1 MIKKIMPIF
10 PILAGILWGAT
21 GIFIR
26 KSMALGMNSITVISS
41 KVTIASIIMIIF
53 ITIYNKSLLKIKLK
67 DIYIFISAALL
78 GMFAVNVFF
87 NESVHLLSLSLA
99 AVLLS
104 LSPIF
109 VLIMSYFLYKEK
121 ITTIKIISMILAF
134 LGCVLVSNVLS
145 SKINLSFRGI
155 ISGLLAAFFYA
166 LYSIISKKA
175 LQKGYHSLTITLYAF
190 IFISIITAPLA
201 NWELIINL
209 VKNDPINI
217 SVFMVMHS
225 ILVLIMPYVFY
236 TISFS
241 FMDAGKASILASCE
255 PIASTIFGIIFFNE
269 IPNITSIIGIALTVT
284 ALTLLSMP
292 SKRKSIS

>member
-41 KVTIASIIMIIF
+41 KVSIASIIMIIF

-121 ITTIKIISMILAF
+121 ITTIKNI
-134 LGCVLVSNVLS
+134 
-145 SKINLSFRGI
+145 
-155 ISGLLAAFFYA
+155 FY
-166 LYSIISKKA
+166 IKKKS
-175 LQKGYHSLTITLYAF
+175 LQ
-190 IFISIITAPLA
+190 
-201 NWELIINL
+201 
-209 VKNDPINI
+209 
-217 SVFMVMHS
+217 
-225 ILVLIMPYVFY
+225 
-236 TISFS
+236 
-241 FMDAGKASILASCE
+241 
-255 PIASTIFGIIFFNE
+255 
-269 IPNITSIIGIALTVT
+269 
-284 ALTLLSMP
+284 
-292 SKRKSIS
+292 

>member
-41 KVTIASIIMIIF
+41 KVSIASIIMIIF

-190 IFISIITAPLA
+190 IFISIIIAPFT

>member
-41 KVTIASIIMIIF
+41 KVSIASIIMIIF

-190 IFISIITAPLA
+190 IFISIIIAPFT
-201 NWELIINL
+201 NWGLIINL

-217 SVFMVMHS
+217 SVFMIMHS
-225 ILVLIMPYVFY
+225 VLVLIMPYVFY

-255 PIASTIFGIIFFNE
+255 PIASTVFGIIFFNE
-269 IPNITSIIGIALTVT
+269 IPNIPSIIGIALTVT

-292 SKRKSIS
+292 SKRKSIL